1 MKKIA
6 SRQEYIQ
13 LVEEMIEHDKHYYDE
28 CKPVI
33 SDAEYDRLMHELL
46 RIEKEHPDWAL
57 PESPTQRVSEAP
69 TRGFE
74 QKEHHVPMLSLAN
87 TYSKEELS
95 DWIKRVHKLLEKK
108 SVDFC
113 CELKMDGT
121 AISLLYEKGH
131 LVHALTRGNGRKGD
145 DVTRNIKTIAAVPLK
160 LKGAHIPE
168 RMEVR
173 GEVFLS
179 LATFRSLNAQREE
192 DGLETFANP
201 RNAAAGSLKLL
212 DPKEV
217 AKRKLNIVCYA
228 IAEGQSPKSTQ
239 IETLHYL
246 KSLGLPTSNPEFIAS
261 AEDLEGIWTFAEKIR
276 KVREN
281 LAFEI
286 DGIVVKVDDLRAHD
300 ILGVT
305 GKTPRYA
312 VAFKFAAEEAHTRIN
327 DIIVQVGRS
336 GVLTPV
342 AELEPVFLAG
352 STISRATL
360 HNADEIERKDIRIG
374 DSVTIEKGGDVIP
387 KVVKVDFRKR
397 PKSSHPW
404 KMPKECPVCGSKVVH
419 KEGEVAVRCP
429 NPRCEGQR
437 VRRLFYFA
445 SKHAMDIDHMGEK
458 VVEQLVEKGLV
469 SRVSDIYTLDEA
481 ALSKLDG
488 FKEKSIQNLLA
499 SIDASKKC
507 TLARFIMA
515 LGIKYV
521 GSETAELLADEAGD
535 LQRFLH
541 LKEEDLLAV
550 DGIGEKTARAIAEYL
565 EDKENLHEIERL
577 LHHGVSPGRAS
588 KQKRTGHL
596 FSGKT
601 FVLTGSLEHYTRDAA
616 SDLIKERGGKVSG
629 SVSKKTD
636 YVLAGEDPGSKYD
649 KAKELN
655 IPILS
660 EEQFRKMLD

>member
-1 MKKIA
+1 MRRIQN
-6 SRQEYIQ
+6 RQEYIQ

-28 CKPVI
+28 CKPLI
-33 SDAEYDRLMHELL
+33 SDREYDHLIHELL
-46 RIEKEHPDWAL
+46 RVEKEHPDWAL
-57 PESPTQRVSEAP
+57 PESPSQRVSEAP
-69 TRGFE
+69 TKGFE
-74 QKEHHVPMLSLAN
+74 QKEHLVPMLSLAN

-95 DWIKRVHKLLEKK
+95 DWSARVHKLLEKK
-108 SVDFC
+108 TVDFC

-145 DVTRNIKTIAAVPLK
+145 DVTQNIKTIPTIPLK
-160 LKGAHIPE
+160 LKAAHLPD

-192 DGLETFANP
+192 DGLEPFANP

-228 IAEGQSPKSTQ
+228 IAERQSPELTQ
-239 IETLHYL
+239 FDTIHAL
-246 KSLGLPTSNPEFIAS
+246 KAFGLPTAKPELIARVH
-261 AEDLEGIWTFAEKIR
+261 DLEGIWKFAEKIR
-276 KVREN
+276 KIRET
-281 LAFEI
+281 LTFEI

-300 ILGVT
+300 ILGSA

-312 VAFKFAAEEAHTRIN
+312 VAYKFAAEEAHTRIN
-327 DIIVQVGRS
+327 DITVQVGRS
-336 GVLTPV
+336 GILTPV

-360 HNADEIERKDIRIG
+360 HNADEVERKDIRIG
-374 DSVTIEKGGDVIP
+374 DWVAIEKGGDVIP
-387 KVVKVDFRKR
+387 KVVRVDFRKR
-397 PKSSHPW
+397 PKTSHPW
-404 KMPKECPVCGSKVVH
+404 KMPKHCPACNTPVVH
-419 KEGEVAVRCP
+419 HEGEVAFRCQ
-429 NPRCEGQR
+429 NPHCEGQR

-458 VVEQLVEKGLV
+458 VARQLVEKGLV
-469 SRVSDIYTLDEA
+469 SRVSDIYALDAA

-488 FKEKSIQNLLA
+488 FKEKSIQNLLQ
-499 SIDASKKC
+499 SIDASRSC

-521 GSETAELLADEAGD
+521 GAETAELLANEAGT
-535 LQRFLH
+535 LEHFLH
-541 LKEEDLLAV
+541 LKEDDLLAI
-550 DGIGEKTARAIAEYL
+550 DGIGEKTARAIAEHL
-565 EDKENLHEIERL
+565 QDKENLHEIDRL
-577 LHHGVSPGRAS
+577 LRHGVAPQKVS
-588 KQKRTGHL
+588 KRKLSGHA

-601 FVLTGSLEHYTRDAA
+601 FVLTGSLEHYTRDEA
-616 SDLIKERGGKVSG
+616 SKLIKERGGKVSG

-636 YVLAGEDPGSKYD
+636 YVLAGEDPGSKLD
-649 KAKELN
+649 KAQELG

-660 EEQFRKMLD
+660 ESQFRKMLD